1 MKFVTVIMAAG
12 KGTRMKS
19 ELPKVLFKACG
30 KPMIDWVIDSC
41 EGDSR
46 PVAVVGHKKELVI
59 EKIKDRADYV
69 VQDEQ
74 KGTGHAVSMAMEYLK
89 ANEDGYT
96 IVLAGDMPLI
106 KRETIDKLKEM
117 AMDGNDGIVLTAKVD
132 NPFGY
137 GRIIRD
143 ENGKFAEIVEEKDAT
158 DEQRKVNEINS
169 SVYCIRTKLLIDC
182 LGKLGCDNAAG
193 EYYLTDVIK
202 MLSGDYKIVTLCTDF
217 DECLGVN
224 SKAQLAVASEILRAR
239 INQKHME
246 NGVIIIDPK
255 TAYIEPTVQI
265 GSDAVIY
272 PNNILEGDTVIEAE
286 AVILQGNRIADSFV
300 GKGATVQSSVLTQA
314 SVGENTTVGPFAY
327 LRPKSKV
334 GANCRIGDFVEVKN
348 SSIDDGTKV
357 SHLTYVGD
365 SDVGKG
371 VNIGC
376 GVVFV
381 NYDGINKHRSV
392 VEDNC
397 FIGCNTNLVS
407 PVKLGHGAYV
417 AAGTTVTEDVE
428 SGALCIGR
436 SRQTVKTNWNNKWKE
451 EKDK

>member
-1 MKFVTVIMAAG
+1 MEFVTVIMAAG

-30 KPMIDWVIDSC
+30 KPMIDWVLEACSAKN
-41 EGDSR
+41 R
-46 PVAVVGHKKELVI
+46 PIVVVGHKKEDVI
-59 EKIKDRADYV
+59 ARIKGRADYV

-74 KGTGHAVSMAMEYLK
+74 KGTGHAVSMAMDYLK
-89 ANEDGYT
+89 NNADGYT

-106 KRETIDKLKEM
+106 TKDTINKLKEM
-117 AMDGNDGIVLTAKVD
+117 AKSGYDGIVLTAKVD

-137 GRIIRD
+137 GRIVRD
-143 ENGKFAEIVEEKDAT
+143 ESGRFMEIVEEKDANC
-158 DEQRKVNEINS
+158 EQRKINEINS
-169 SVYCIRTKLLIDC
+169 SVYCIRTKLLIEC

-202 MLSGDYKIVTLCTDF
+202 ILSSDYKISTLCTSF
-217 DECLGVN
+217 EECLGVN
-224 SKAQLAVASEILRAR
+224 SKAQLAAASEVLRIR
-239 INQKHME
+239 INNRHME
-246 NGVIIIDPK
+246 NGVIIIDPN
-255 TAYIEPTVQI
+255 TTYIEDTVRI
-265 GSDAVIY
+265 GADSTIY
-272 PNNILEGDTVIEAE
+272 PNNILEGNTVIEE
-286 AVILQGNRIADSFV
+286 ECVILQGNRIADSYIA
-300 GKGATVQSSVLTQA
+300 KGATIQSSVITEA
-314 SVGENTTVGPFAY
+314 KVGENTTVGPFAY
-327 LRPKSKV
+327 LRPKSVV
-334 GANCRIGDFVEVKN
+334 GADCRIGDFVEVKN

-381 NYDGINKHRSV
+381 NYDGINKHRSK

-397 FIGCNTNLVS
+397 FIGCNTNLIS

-436 SRQTVKTNWNNKWKE
+436 SRQTVKTDWNNKWKKE
-451 EKDK
+451 RDK

>member
-1 MKFVTVIMAAG
+1 MDFVTVIMAAG

-30 KPMIDWVIDSC
+30 KPMVSWVIDAC
-41 EGDSR
+41 GKDSQ
-46 PVAVVGHKKELVI
+46 PVVVVGHKKEQVI
-59 EKIKDRADYV
+59 AEIEGKAKWV

-74 KGTGHAVSMAMEYLK
+74 KGTGHAVSMAMDYLK
-89 ANEDGYT
+89 ENIDGYT

-106 KRETIDKLKEM
+106 KAQTIDRIKAM
-117 AMDGNDGIVLTAKVD
+117 AMEGYDGIVLTAKVD

-137 GRIIRD
+137 GRIVHD
-143 ENGKFAEIVEEKDAT
+143 ENGKFVEIVEEKDAT
-158 DEQRKVNEINS
+158 DEQRKINEINS
-169 SVYCIRTKLLIDC
+169 SVYCIRTKLLVDC
-182 LGKLGCDNAAG
+182 LGNLGCNNAAG

-202 MLSGDYKIVTLCTDF
+202 MLSSDYKIATLCVSF
-217 DECLGVN
+217 EECLGVN
-224 SKAQLAVASEILRAR
+224 SKAQLAVASEILRKR
-239 INQKHME
+239 INEMHMA
-246 NGVIIIDPK
+246 NGVIIMDPN
-255 TAYIEPTVQI
+255 TTYIEDTVEI
-265 GSDAVIY
+265 GADALIY
-272 PNNILEGDTVIEAE
+272 PNNILEGKTVIEGGA
-286 AVILQGNRIADSFV
+286 ILLQNNRIADSYV
-300 GKGATVQSSVLTQA
+300 AEGATVQSSVLTEA
-314 SVGENTTVGPFAY
+314 KVGANTTVGPFAY
-327 LRPKSKV
+327 LRPKSVV
-334 GANCRIGDFVEVKN
+334 GENCRIGDFVEVKN
-348 SSIDDGTKV
+348 SNIDNGTKV

-381 NYDGINKHRSV
+381 NYDGIGKHRSV

-436 SRQTVKTNWNNKWKE
+436 SRQTVKTDWDNKWKKE
-451 EKDK
+451 RDK